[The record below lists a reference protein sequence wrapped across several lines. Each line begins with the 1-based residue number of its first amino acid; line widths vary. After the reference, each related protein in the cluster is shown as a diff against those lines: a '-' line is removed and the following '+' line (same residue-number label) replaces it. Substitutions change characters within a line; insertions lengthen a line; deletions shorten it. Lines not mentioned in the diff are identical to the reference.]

1 MGPLIGLASSVLSSV
16 LHHTGV
22 CVMRRHSI
30 DHGAS
35 PLLFAAGSPPL
46 EPWEQRASERSPSK
60 SSMGR
65 RKSMELPP
73 PLQLPPLVRPM
84 TATSRLSSNV
94 QNSRVRRYMRR
105 FVLVVVGLFTLI
117 SFRNGVDVSSIWRLL
132 VQSVRKAT
140 LSLRF
145 LALAPLVT
153 GLAFAI
159 SLLVNVYGGR
169 CRLPHEVVKGKQPAR
184 WGKTAVACVVNPV
197 GGRKRGRAVGASL
210 LALLHKAGIAATS
223 VETTH
228 AGHAQEIA
236 ASLERA
242 AHRTKARAQQVA
254 VCVGG
259 DGLLSE
265 MLNGMAFSDS
275 VYPRLPIK
283 TPLAIVAEGTG
294 NGFAT
299 SIGIRSG
306 EDAATALVC
315 GSPRATDLLELVQK
329 NEGGAV
335 LRHRM
340 AHLSVG
346 WGTMAEIDRLAEVE
360 LRCLGWLRCHLA
372 PLKAIFDNKR
382 VEATLW
388 HRDCC
393 RGEGEWRCLEGH
405 FALVHACNVAWVA
418 HDVQLAP
425 GAEMDD
431 GCMTVVLL

>member
-1 MGPLIGLASSVLSSV
+1 
-16 LHHTGV
+16 
-22 CVMRRHSI
+22 
-30 DHGAS
+30 
-35 PLLFAAGSPPL
+35 
-46 EPWEQRASERSPSK
+46 
-60 SSMGR
+60 
-65 RKSMELPP
+65 
-73 PLQLPPLVRPM
+73 
-84 TATSRLSSNV
+84 
-94 QNSRVRRYMRR
+94 MRR

-117 SFRNGVDVSSIWRLL
+117 LFRNGVDVSSIWRLL

-159 SLLVNVYGGR
+159 SLLVNFYGGR
-169 CRLPHEVVKGKQPAR
+169 CCLPHEVVRGKHPAR
-184 WGKTAVACVVNPV
+184 WCKTAVACVVNPV

-210 LALLHKAGIAATS
+210 LALLHKTGIAVTS

-315 GSPRATDLLELVQK
+315 GSPRATDLLEV
-329 NEGGAV
+329 
-335 LRHRM
+335 
-340 AHLSVG
+340 
-346 WGTMAEIDRLAEVE
+346 RL
-360 LRCLGWLRCHLA
+360 
-372 PLKAIFDNKR
+372 PS
-382 VEATLW
+382 
-388 HRDCC
+388 
-393 RGEGEWRCLEGH
+393 
-405 FALVHACNVAWVA
+405 
-418 HDVQLAP
+418 
-425 GAEMDD
+425 
-431 GCMTVVLL
+431 